1 MHINFQD
8 SDDETMSPLDIG
20 ETFSIPDQ
28 YILSEILAD
37 SPPLHSSS
45 TWTLLETLVHL
56 FDWFSSHPSI
66 SKEAFSRNLQM
77 WHSILPEGN
86 CLPTSYRSAYMII
99 KPYLVP
105 ELVFH
110 ACVNDCVLFR
120 GEYKELAECP
130 KCKEPRFKRGS
141 VPQRTFRYLPLGPRL
156 ARNFGTKDISYLV
169 QSHDGEKASPE
180 TKQMMQDIHDSP
192 KWKEAFGPNG
202 RFQGDPRGVAL
213 SLCLDGLNPWSR
225 NKTNYSMWPIVLGQL
240 NLPRRIRYHFA
251 NLILVG
257 IIPSQVQ
264 GAEPKHLDPYLEVLV
279 DELIHLTGCKL
290 YDAYQRAPFT
300 LKVEVLIYILDYQ
313 GLGKVFS
320 LTGTGSFRGC
330 AWCLLK
336 GEYCKH
342 LKKVVY
348 TGNRRFL
355 PVEHKLRKENHSF
368 PVCSNETRQ
377 KPSYRNF
384 QQDKAFMQPMMV
396 QRTKINVVE
405 WELVLAAVVCI
416 Y

>member
-1 MHINFQD
+1 
-8 SDDETMSPLDIG
+8 
-20 ETFSIPDQ
+20 
-28 YILSEILAD
+28 
-37 SPPLHSSS
+37 
-45 TWTLLETLVHL
+45 
-56 FDWFSSHPSI
+56 
-66 SKEAFSRNLQM
+66 
-77 WHSILPEGN
+77 
-86 CLPTSYRSAYMII
+86 
-99 KPYLVP
+99 
-105 ELVFH
+105 
-110 ACVNDCVLFR
+110 
-120 GEYKELAECP
+120 
-130 KCKEPRFKRGS
+130 
-141 VPQRTFRYLPLGPRL
+141 
-156 ARNFGTKDISYLV
+156 
-169 QSHDGEKASPE
+169 
-180 TKQMMQDIHDSP
+180 
-192 KWKEAFGPNG
+192 
-202 RFQGDPRGVAL
+202 
-213 SLCLDGLNPWSR
+213 
-225 NKTNYSMWPIVLGQL
+225 MWPIVLGQL